1 MSIATPRSVDSESV
15 EFDLKYNMEPNVRN
29 VWKKYDCI
37 TISKLLFRY
46 SLQFRQLITIM
57 QQMLSLEVE
66 WIENLLFWL
75 VVAKEEYPPEIQSK
89 TAAPILEY

>member
-1 MSIATPRSVDSESV
+1 
-15 EFDLKYNMEPNVRN
+15 
-29 VWKKYDCI
+29 
-37 TISKLLFRY
+37 
-46 SLQFRQLITIM
+46 M